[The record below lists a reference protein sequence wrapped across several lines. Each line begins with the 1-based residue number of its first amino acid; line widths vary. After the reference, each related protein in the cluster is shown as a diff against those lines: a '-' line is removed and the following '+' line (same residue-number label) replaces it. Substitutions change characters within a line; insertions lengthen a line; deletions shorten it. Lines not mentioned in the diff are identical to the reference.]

1 MYINHIGIHT
11 VLYAN
16 YSSIKLE
23 WKKSKK
29 ENEDLPGD
37 PLVENPPTN
46 TGDTSSIPA
55 LGRFHMLK
63 AKAVVLP
70 LLKRKCWGKALK
82 ILAHIKTSL

>member
-37 PLVENPPTN
+37 PLVENLSAN
-46 TGDTSSIPA
+46 AGNMGSIPA
-55 LGRFHMLK
+55 LGRFHMLQ
-63 AKAVVLP
+63 AAATEP
-70 LLKRKCWGKALK
+70 MC
-82 ILAHIKTSL
+82 HSC